1 MTNNYLMPGE
11 VPHWNDI
18 GIKQCCNFYI

>member
-18 GIKQCCNFYI
+18 GIKQCV